1 MDNLKKYAGL
11 LNEVAPEGEFLAYIN
26 EDESDLLKSKGAL
39 GIMTAQGIPSY
50 IGSDASGQGG
60 GSGGQ
65 GFGGGGGGGSG
76 NNGNNGDNDDADRPG
91 GIDAS
96 RSDFNSPKDDPYG
109 GGVIGVQTGLTTP
122 EAPPNT
128 VSGDDST
135 KTKLDYLN
143 SLEYKN
149 LRDLT
154 PDEIETLDEQRKQA
168 IYSITPSKD
177 PKNIAIGLGL
187 NLLGIPFASTM
198 YNNYIDATAMGY
210 SLDNPFGNLGDF
222 FDGSTTPNTPPTEF
236 EGGNG
241 KDFMNTVAPGLPF
254 AIADQVAPK
263 SIVNDYFKNMGSNL
277 GVSSAYMDTYNAAKD
292 KISQSLNTQPNNQQY
307 GYGNTFNDNYS
318 RSMTSAN
325 PFFDELTNQGLI

>member
-1 MDNLKKYAGL
+1 MNDLKKYAGL
-11 LNEVAPEGEFLAYIN
+11 LNDIAPKGEFLAYIN

-65 GFGGGGGGGSG
+65 GFGGGGGSG

-109 GGVIGVQTGLTTP
+109 GGVSGVQTGLTTP
-122 EAPPNT
+122 NAPPNT

-135 KTKLDYLN
+135 KTKLDYLD
-143 SLEYKN
+143 SPEYKN

-154 PDEIETLDEQRKQA
+154 PDEIETLDEQTKQA

-187 NLLGIPFASTM
+187 NLLGIPFASTL
-198 YNNYIDATAMGY
+198 YNNYIDGTAMGY

-236 EGGNG
+236 EGGG
-241 KDFMNTVAPGLPF
+241 GRDFMNTVAPGLPF
-254 AIADQVAPK
+254 AIAGQVAPDSMVNQYFANQPTSGSGLSSDLQTSYNNAK
-263 SIVNDYFKNMGSNL
+263 NNISSIL
-277 GVSSAYMDTYNAAKD
+277 GT
-292 KISQSLNTQPNNQQY
+292 NQQFGYSAQPY
-307 GYGNTFNDNYS
+307 GLLSSTNMAD
-318 RSMTSAN
+318 N
-325 PFFDELTNQGLI
+325 PFNIPYLQQRGLI